1 MKPLKIFSILMLTIV
16 SYVTLYGQMD
26 DRQLFDR
33 GIRQYKNSQYT
44 AAQNTFIQILKNY
57 PTSRILTATKL
68 MLAKSYYKQGDLRAA
83 GIVCDNFIQVNR
95 KSNYQDDI
103 HFLRGK
109 IYYKKRKY
117 SRAVEEWLWLTYNNA
132 DVRLKKRAGKFV
144 FQTMVSKMSDRDIS
158 RLKKKYSDEVF
169 TGLVEVVQGQKLIN
183 SGRRTEG
190 MKRLQDFVD
199 RYPYNV
205 YSDIARNI
213 IQVGTGAN
221 VVGNRI
227 LIIKSSQDEQRLVSD
242 ALYQGIRYARYEL
255 QTRDPQLAISLDT
268 LTTDPGILHLLK
280 TTTEY
285 LETNKPLAVVGPVEN
300 DPSAAL
306 SMLSK
311 YEHFP
316 FIIPLSS
323 QTGLA
328 SLSPYAFQI
337 NPDAEI
343 KGQFLAEHATR
354 ELGYKTFAILA
365 PADAYGEEIAHSFQ
379 RTVEA
384 NGGEV
389 VETQWYYE
397 DTQDF
402 SRQFKAI
409 RKKGFYIAYRDS
421 VKEADSTLS
430 EETIRK
436 QFKQYMTQV
445 LFSDEN
451 VRGEI
456 DSTQIPSTGI
466 DALFIAG
473 YPAYIPYLAPQ
484 FAFHNIRCA
493 LLGNEG
499 WNDPE
504 QLRQQRAY
512 IDGIVYVTA
521 GYLDKNSWNYREF
534 TNRFRQEMQK
544 TPGFYHLLGY
554 DIGKWLISH
563 FQSGITRQE
572 LRDALANPKLYRGIL
587 ENIGFAS
594 KAQVNNQLNI
604 VKFYLGQILKM
615 K

>member
-1 MKPLKIFSILMLTIV
+1 MKPLKIFSILILTVVGYATI
-16 SYVTLYGQMD
+16 YAQMD
-26 DRQLFDR
+26 DRQLFNR
-33 GIRQYKNSQYT
+33 GIQQYKNSQYT

-57 PTSRILTATKL
+57 PESRILTAAKL
-68 MLAKSYYKQGDLRAA
+68 MLAKSYYKKGDLRAA
-83 GIVCDNFIQVNR
+83 AIVCDNFIQVNK
-95 KSNYQDDI
+95 KSNYLDDV

-117 SRAVEEWLWLTYNNA
+117 SRAVEEWLWLSYNNA
-132 DVRLKKRAGKFV
+132 DVRLKKKAGNFV
-144 FQTMVSKMSDRDIS
+144 FKTMVSKLSDKEIF
-158 RLKKKYSDEVF
+158 RLKKKYPDEAF
-169 TGLVEVVQGQKLIN
+169 TGLVEIVQGQKLIN
-183 SGRRTEG
+183 SGRQTEG
-190 MKRLQDFVD
+190 MKRLQEFVD

-213 IQVGTGAN
+213 IQAGSGAN
-221 VVGNRI
+221 VAGNRI
-227 LIIKSSQDEQRLVSD
+227 LIIKSSQAEPRSVSEE
-242 ALYQGIRYARYEL
+242 LYQGIRYARYEL
-255 QTRDPQLAISLDT
+255 QTRDPQLSVFLDT

-285 LETNKPLAVVGPVEN
+285 LETNQPLAVVGPVEN

-379 RTVEA
+379 NTVEE

-409 RKKGFYIAYRDS
+409 RKKGFFVAYRDS
-421 VKEADSTLS
+421 VQEADSTLS

-436 QFKQYMTQV
+436 QFKQYMTEV

-466 DALFIAG
+466 DALFIAV

-504 QLRQQRAY
+504 QLQQQRAY
-512 IDGIVYVTA
+512 INGIIYVTA
-521 GYLDKNSWNYREF
+521 GYLDKDSWNYREF
-534 TNRFRQEMQK
+534 TNRFRQKMQT
-544 TPGFYHLLGY
+544 TPGFYQLLGY

-563 FQSGITRQE
+563 FHQGITRQK
-572 LRDALANPKLYRGIL
+572 LRDTLAGSRLYQGIL
-587 ENIGFAS
+587 ENIQFGP
-594 KAQVNNQLNI
+594 KKQVNSQLNI
-604 VKFYLGQILKM
+604 VKFYSGQILKM